1 MGYDTTTPKV
11 ECSKHRDAA
20 DADKLFKPQVEKELK
35 DFMAAK
41 GYDTTTPKVECSK
54 SIPGWGQVVLINGV
68 VTVKPIQKP
77 VFGMPTS
84 LGLVLSPEPPRADR
98 KKKLPASGLVKK
110 KMKIHRFGT
119 LRRHAAT
126 FSVSSAL
133 GIRGCRDFANGI
145 FYSTK
150 YKKAMLGRT
159 RGKFVNPCLAEWVMG
174 HHRNWTSTS
183 GACDAPPAQQREGRI
198 TTASLFSGVAGIEV
212 GVAKTMKTTLY
223 CECDAAAQAVLHK
236 RISDKHIDAGE
247 VRGLV
252 QDVTEDDLQDIDCIT
267 AGFPCPD
274 IALPG
279 SRVGLGGQRSSLF
292 REVIK
297 AAVKSG
303 CKYLFLENVAHLISD
318 EMKAVFLQ
326 ILAFT
331 VMLGFRNIRWAKIS
345 AADVGSPQMRKRWF
359 LLAWKNEGDLAK
371 LKRLTPQMNSGEI
384 TSMASKPWNP
394 GATVDVAE
402 WLVQKLE
409 KGERER
415 LLQLG
420 NGVVPKCAEV
430 ALSLLVHAQH
440 A

>member
-1 MGYDTTTPKV
+1 M
-11 ECSKHRDAA
+11 
-20 DADKLFKPQVEKELK
+20 
-35 DFMAAK
+35 
-41 GYDTTTPKVECSK
+41 
-54 SIPGWGQVVLINGV
+54 
-68 VTVKPIQKP
+68 
-77 VFGMPTS
+77 
-84 LGLVLSPEPPRADR
+84 
-98 KKKLPASGLVKK
+98 
-110 KMKIHRFGT
+110 
-119 LRRHAAT
+119 
-126 FSVSSAL
+126 
-133 GIRGCRDFANGI
+133 
-145 FYSTK
+145 
-150 YKKAMLGRT
+150 
-159 RGKFVNPCLAEWVMG
+159 
-174 HHRNWTSTS
+174 
-183 GACDAPPAQQREGRI
+183 
-198 TTASLFSGVAGIEV
+198 
-212 GVAKTMKTTLY
+212 
-223 CECDAAAQAVLHK
+223 
-236 RISDKHIDAGE
+236 
-247 VRGLV
+247 
-252 QDVTEDDLQDIDCIT
+252 
-267 AGFPCPD
+267 
-274 IALPG
+274 
-279 SRVGLGGQRSSLF
+279 GGQRSSLF

-303 CKYLFLENVAHLISD
+303 CKYMFLENVAHLISD